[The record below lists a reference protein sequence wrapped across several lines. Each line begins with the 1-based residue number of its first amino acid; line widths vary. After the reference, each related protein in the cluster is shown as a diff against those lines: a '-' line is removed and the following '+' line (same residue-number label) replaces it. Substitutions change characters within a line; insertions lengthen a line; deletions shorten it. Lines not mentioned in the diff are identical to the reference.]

1 MPRSNLSPDVVIA
14 AAATLADRSGFDAVT
29 LAAVARHLGVQPA
42 SLYEHVKS
50 RDALLDAV
58 HRLALGDLGS
68 RVSEEVAG
76 RSGKAALQGLV
87 DAHRDFAAE
96 RPGAWAALQRVAS
109 SDTAQSPEAARVASL
124 MLAVIRGYPVPEPA
138 LVHAARLVAATVSG
152 FLVLT
157 KSDAFNHRAEG
168 QDESW
173 LAAVNALDRALSTW
187 PSEGTPS

>member
-1 MPRSNLSPDVVIA
+1 MPRSNLSSDVVIS
-14 AAATLADRSGFDAVT
+14 AAATLADRTGFDAVT
-29 LAAVARHLGVQPA
+29 VAAVARHLGVQPA

-58 HRLALGDLGS
+58 HRLALGELAS
-68 RVSEEVAG
+68 RVSEELAG

-87 DAHRDFAAE
+87 DAYRNFATQ

-109 SDTAQSPEAARVASL
+109 PDTARSPEAAGVAAL

-138 LVHAARLVAATVSG
+138 LVHAARLVAATVRGYLILSESE
-152 FLVLT
+152 V
-157 KSDAFNHRAEG
+157 FNHRPDG

-173 LAAVNALDRALSTW
+173 LAAVDALDRALSTW